1 MRRFSDRQTFDTLTE
16 INVTPLLDLAFVLLI
31 IFIITTPLMEKSV
44 NLEVPTSGEA
54 NQSVDSSAVQTIGI
68 DRENVIT
75 LNDEIVDLSTLES
88 RLISLHEEKPE
99 APVIIRPNTTGR
111 SRIRPQTRRKLFLH
125 RHQLPR
131 LRPRSQRILPLR
143 NRRFRPRPLRHQT

>member
-1 MRRFSDRQTFDTLTE
+1 MRRFSDRQTLHTLTE
-16 INVTPLLDLAFVLLI
+16 INITPLLDLAFVLLI

-54 NQSVDSSAVQTIGI
+54 NQSVDSSTVQTIGI

-88 RLISLHEEKPE
+88 RLISLREQKPE
-99 APVIIRPNTTGR
+99 APVIVRPDKSLTVQQLVSVMDVLQRAKIAKVGVATR
-111 SRIRPQTRRKLFLH
+111 SEQ
-125 RHQLPR
+125 
-131 LRPRSQRILPLR
+131 SE
-143 NRRFRPRPLRHQT
+143 

>member
-1 MRRFSDRQTFDTLTE
+1 MRRFSDRQTLHTLTE

-44 NLEVPTSGEA
+44 NLEVPISGEA
-54 NQSVDSSAVQTIGI
+54 NQSVDSSAVQTVGI

-99 APVIIRPNTTGR
+99 APVIVRPDKSLTVQQLVSVMDVLQRAKISKVGVATR
-111 SRIRPQTRRKLFLH
+111 SEQ
-125 RHQLPR
+125 
-131 LRPRSQRILPLR
+131 SE
-143 NRRFRPRPLRHQT
+143 

>member
-1 MRRFSDRQTFDTLTE
+1 MRRFSDRQTLHTLTE

-99 APVIIRPNTTGR
+99 APVIIRPDKSLTVQQLVSVMFARVRGGAAPRDLSQPQKGR
-111 SRIRPQTRRKLFLH
+111 ERGLDEPGIV
-125 RHQLPR
+125 R
-131 LRPRSQRILPLR
+131 LR
-143 NRRFRPRPLRHQT
+143 

>member
-1 MRRFSDRQTFDTLTE
+1 MRRFSDRQTLQTLTE

-54 NQSVDSSAVQTIGI
+54 NQSVDSSAVQTVGI

-75 LNDEIVDLSTLES
+75 LNDEIVDLSMLGS

-99 APVIIRPNTTGR
+99 APVIIRPDKSLTVQQFVSVMDVLQRAKISKVGVATR
-111 SRIRPQTRRKLFLH
+111 SEQ
-125 RHQLPR
+125 
-131 LRPRSQRILPLR
+131 SE
-143 NRRFRPRPLRHQT
+143 

>member
-1 MRRFSDRQTFDTLTE
+1 MRRFSDRPTLHTLTE
-16 INVTPLLDLAFVLLI
+16 INITPLLDLAFVLLI

-54 NQSVDSSAVQTIGI
+54 NQSVDSSTMQTIGI

-99 APVIIRPNTTGR
+99 APVIVRPDKSLTVQQLVSVMDVLQRAKISKVGVATR
-111 SRIRPQTRRKLFLH
+111 SEQ
-125 RHQLPR
+125 
-131 LRPRSQRILPLR
+131 SE
-143 NRRFRPRPLRHQT
+143 

>member
-1 MRRFSDRQTFDTLTE
+1 MRRFSDRQRLHTLTE
-16 INVTPLLDLAFVLLI
+16 INVTPLLDLAFVLLLT
-31 IFIITTPLMEKSV
+31 FIITTPLMEKSV

-75 LNDEIVDLSTLES
+75 LNDEIVDLSTLER

-99 APVIIRPNTTGR
+99 APLIIRPDKSLPVQQFGIATEV
-111 SRIRPQTRRKLFLH
+111 LH
-125 RHQLPR
+125 RA
-131 LRPRSQRILPLR
+131 
-143 NRRFRPRPLRHQT
+143 QTYQADDATRYEQ

>member
-1 MRRFSDRQTFDTLTE
+1 MRRFSDRQTLQTLTE
-16 INVTPLLDLAFVLLI
+16 INITPLLDLAFVLLI

-54 NQSVDSSAVQTIGI
+54 NQSVDSSTVQTIGI

-88 RLISLHEEKPE
+88 RLISLREEKPE
-99 APVIIRPNTTGR
+99 APVIVRPDKSLTVQQLVSVMDVLQRAKISKVGVATR
-111 SRIRPQTRRKLFLH
+111 SEQ
-125 RHQLPR
+125 
-131 LRPRSQRILPLR
+131 SE
-143 NRRFRPRPLRHQT
+143 

>member
-1 MRRFSDRQTFDTLTE
+1 MRRFSDRPTLHTLTE
-16 INVTPLLDLAFVLLI
+16 INITPLLDLAFVLLI

-44 NLEVPTSGEA
+44 NLEVPISGEA
-54 NQSVDSSAVQTIGI
+54 NQSVDSSTMQTIGM

-99 APVIIRPNTTGR
+99 APVIVRPDKSLTVQQLVSVMDVLQRAKISKVGVATR
-111 SRIRPQTRRKLFLH
+111 SEQ
-125 RHQLPR
+125 
-131 LRPRSQRILPLR
+131 SE
-143 NRRFRPRPLRHQT
+143 